1 MDHMVDTKS
10 STVPSRKRSSI
21 AATRCSDSLSL
32 RRSLCMDYAVDARSH
47 AADQTSKRMCARDRP
62 CTRMSFH
69 TGRGSTR
76 TCRRTGS
83 LQVLAVQGGSAQRQS
98 GVQSRIRRQVP
109 GSGLWFVARVRGN
122 LRMGCAARTLQRLWR
137 QCHLGDE
144 RRNNAEDHRRH
155 DANGGEEA
163 LESRSG
169 SAPKILSRAHAEA
182 KQTAHRLNTPALHV
196 HAHTAT
202 TGTADAHGTRR
213 ETSVNSN
220 GCTDARMRAR
230 PAHARL
236 KPAGHPASGR
246 QHGR

>member
-1 MDHMVDTKS
+1 MQQRLSAKLPARARAWRMGSSQTMRLMMDHMVDTKS

-21 AATRCSDSLSL
+21 AATRCSDSLSS

-76 TCRRTGS
+76 TCRRAGS

-144 RRNNAEDHRRH
+144 HRNNAEDHRRH

-182 KQTAHRLNTPALHV
+182 KQTAHRLNTPRCMCMPTPLRLAQRTR
-196 HAHTAT
+196 TA
-202 TGTADAHGTRR
+202 
-213 ETSVNSN
+213 
-220 GCTDARMRAR
+220 RA
-230 PAHARL
+230 
-236 KPAGHPASGR
+236 GR
-246 QHGR
+246 QV